1 MIRDFAGDQGMD
13 NLIKMTNELLAKL
26 KKSV

>member
-1 MIRDFAGDQGMD
+1 MTGNFAGDQKMD
-13 NLIKMTNELLAKL
+13 NLLKMTNELLIKL